1 MRPLSRFL
9 LGAALALS
17 FSSVALAETPATES
31 GEFTLN
37 AELRLDQQF
46 ELSLADPADG
56 LLHAP
61 NGPSTMSCSHVVN
74 TSEYETC
81 VVTTEGTPRQAMP
94 AAIAAN

>member
-1 MRPLSRFL
+1 MRSMSRFL
-9 LGAALALS
+9 LGAALALG
-17 FSSVALAETPATES
+17 FSSAALAETPATES
-31 GEFTLN
+31 GEFTLT

-46 ELSLADPADG
+46 ELTLADPAAR
-56 LLHAP
+56 LLHGP

-81 VVTTEGTPRQAMP
+81 VVTTEGTPRPAMP